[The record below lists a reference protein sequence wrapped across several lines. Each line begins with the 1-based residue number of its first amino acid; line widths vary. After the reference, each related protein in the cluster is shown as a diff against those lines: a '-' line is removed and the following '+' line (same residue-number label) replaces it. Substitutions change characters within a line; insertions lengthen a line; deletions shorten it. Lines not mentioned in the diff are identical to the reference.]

1 MIEIIP
7 AYVKKTVLAAG
18 ILAMLLAFRN
28 NDPLEESIQ
37 RGKTIYA
44 SYCLTCHQPNGA
56 GITGVFP
63 PLAKS
68 DYLMADKKR
77 SIRQV
82 LYGVEGEM
90 VVNGIKYNTPM
101 TGFALSNQE
110 AADVLNYVR
119 NSWGNEG
126 EIVTPEEVAK
136 VKSANK

>member
-1 MIEIIP
+1 ML
-7 AYVKKTVLAAG
+7 KKLTLAAG
-18 ILAMLLAFRN
+18 ALAMLLAFRT

-37 RGKTIYA
+37 RGKNIYA
-44 SYCLTCHQPNGA
+44 SYCLTCHQPNGM

-82 LYGVEGEM
+82 RYGAEGEM
-90 VVNGIKYNTPM
+90 VVNSTKYNTPM
-101 TGFALSNQE
+101 TGFALSDQE
-110 AADVLNYVR
+110 TADVLNYVR